1 VHAGTRSR
9 GGRRGGLPGLPPAD
23 CCLRRA
29 AVLGEAGR
37 PGAQGRAQRDR
48 EDTPAEQARAR
59 AAVEAWRE
67 VNPEG
72 TCEELV
78 GAIGGQ
84 FHPDYA
90 VVLRGFFFAAAREPG
105 AGTAR

>member
-1 VHAGTRSR
+1 MLGK
-9 GGRRGGLPGLPPAD
+9 AD
-23 CCLRRA
+23 
-29 AVLGEAGR
+29 R
-37 PGAQGRAQRDR
+37 PGAQGRAMRYR

-67 VNPEG
+67 ANPAG
-72 TCEELV
+72 TCEELA

-90 VVLRGFFFAAAREPG
+90 VVLRGFFFAADRDQARPVTG
-105 AGTAR
+105 TTAQDAGTAR

>member
-1 VHAGTRSR
+1 MRY
-9 GGRRGGLPGLPPAD
+9 
-23 CCLRRA
+23 
-29 AVLGEAGR
+29 
-37 PGAQGRAQRDR
+37 R

-59 AAVEAWRE
+59 TAVQEWCQQ
-67 VNPEG
+67 NPGG

-90 VVLRGFFFAAAREPG
+90 VVLRGFFFAADRDQARQVTG
-105 AGTAR
+105 ITVQDAGTAR